1 MVQTLLKR
9 ISISY
14 IHIYGYIWSH
24 IQEMLGMMVRGTTLE
39 VVLSVVKAME
49 GHSRVSAYVIQDALL
64 SFYTEAKLYPSGVYR
79 EIPAVQD
86 WALKYGVAIRK
97 LVSPQI
103 MVSCATILYM
113 IYLSQTKPLRNN
125 QNDNFVLDMSS

>member
-1 MVQTLLKR
+1 
-9 ISISY
+9 
-14 IHIYGYIWSH
+14 
-24 IQEMLGMMVRGTTLE
+24 MLGMMVHRTTLE
-39 VVLSVVKAME
+39 VVLAVVKGLE
-49 GHSRVSAYVIQDALL
+49 GHSRVSAYVIQAALL
-64 SFYTEAKLYPSGVYR
+64 SYYTEVKLYPLGIYA

-103 MVSCATILYM
+103 LVSCATFFFM
-113 IYLSQTKPLRNN
+113 IYLSQKKPLRNN

>member
-1 MVQTLLKR
+1 
-9 ISISY
+9 
-14 IHIYGYIWSH
+14 
-24 IQEMLGMMVRGTTLE
+24 MLGTMVHRTTLE
-39 VVLSVVKAME
+39 VVLAVVKGLE
-49 GHSRVSAYVIQDALL
+49 GHSRVSAYVIQAALL
-64 SFYTEAKLYPSGVYR
+64 SYYTEAKLYPSGIYA

-103 MVSCATILYM
+103 LVSCATFFFM
-113 IYLSQTKPLRNN
+113 IYLSQKKPLRNN